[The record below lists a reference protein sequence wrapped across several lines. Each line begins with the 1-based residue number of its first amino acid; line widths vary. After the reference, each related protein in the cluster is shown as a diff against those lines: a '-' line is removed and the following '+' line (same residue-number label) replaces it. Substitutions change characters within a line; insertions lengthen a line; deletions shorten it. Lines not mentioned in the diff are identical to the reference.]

1 MGQPEID
8 QCLSS
13 RKFEKT
19 ELRTVLFSFFFF
31 IFNSTRINDRRKGK
45 EGGNEWRQEWN
56 NREKRMEPLFSYFNI
71 RDFSLRFLHS
81 CGQSRGGVERWVE
94 EKNRVDGFLMEIP
107 LREARNFREN
117 VSRDGRISSSPSIQ
131 IIDINFTDK
140 LIA

>member
-1 MGQPEID
+1 
-8 QCLSS
+8 
-13 RKFEKT
+13 
-19 ELRTVLFSFFFF
+19 
-31 IFNSTRINDRRKGK
+31 
-45 EGGNEWRQEWN
+45 
-56 NREKRMEPLFSYFNI
+56 MEPLFSYFNI

-81 CGQSRGGVERWVE
+81 CGQSRGVERWVE

>member
-8 QCLSS
+8 QYLSS

-81 CGQSRGGVERWVE
+81 CGQSRGGVERSKKRTASTVFLWRFLSGRRE
-94 EKNRVDGFLMEIP
+94 ISERTFRAMIGFRVLQVYKLLI
-107 LREARNFREN
+107 LI
-117 VSRDGRISSSPSIQ
+117 SR
-131 IIDINFTDK
+131 IN
-140 LIA
+140 